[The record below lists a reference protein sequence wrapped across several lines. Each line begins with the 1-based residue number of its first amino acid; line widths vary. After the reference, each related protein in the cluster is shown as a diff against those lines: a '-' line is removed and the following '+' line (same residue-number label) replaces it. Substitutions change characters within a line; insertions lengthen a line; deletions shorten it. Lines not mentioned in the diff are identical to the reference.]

1 MITSMT
7 YALSRT
13 RIRTLKTS
21 AYLALLLVVSVSA
34 LAQTWTNGRNLYLL
48 AGTPTNWGPEGWPVT
63 LYSVDSQH
71 KLNLV
76 RAIVPGADTPIFLQA
91 GLYAVRDDMGDK
103 IYVAYPHGN
112 PTTVSVIHKDRP
124 TMKDEVVFNPQNLTV
139 LNTDFGV
146 ASGDGGESYL
156 LCTLL
161 RDDKSD
167 PARVNSVP
175 VSVAGDEPAK
185 GPRILQNDW
194 SLYSSFRYA
203 GAPGGPMGT
212 GFCTEGYIKDN
223 HVRIQAEAGAGP
235 FTMKLDLDG
244 VPPFPL
250 EGYSGLIYIV
260 AASARYFVFGLPGGH
275 SSLYVHDRK
284 LNTWKNLKSAS
295 TVAYA
300 RRIFGSWLATIVEI
314 WGSGQQ
320 VEQPGVENERNWET
334 PLLPNVRG
342 RYPSLSAESGTS
354 IPGTLLL
361 DNLEDG
367 RRITLETGQED
378 SEILDVRGDGLV
390 LYRVNDSI
398 FAAPIE
404 SDRLG
409 TPSLV
414 VKDED
419 VPEVHWVFWS
429 LSETSPSV
437 VTP

>member
-1 MITSMT
+1 
-7 YALSRT
+7 
-13 RIRTLKTS
+13 
-21 AYLALLLVVSVSA
+21 
-34 LAQTWTNGRNLYLL
+34 
-48 AGTPTNWGPEGWPVT
+48 
-63 LYSVDSQH
+63 
-71 KLNLV
+71 
-76 RAIVPGADTPIFLQA
+76 
-91 GLYAVRDDMGDK
+91 MGDK

-124 TMKDEVVFNPQNLTV
+124 TMKDEVVFNPQSLTV
-139 LNTDFGV
+139 LNVDFGV

-156 LCTLL
+156 LATLL
-161 RDDKSD
+161 RVDKSD
-167 PARVNSVP
+167 PDRPRMNSVP
-175 VSVAGDEPAK
+175 VTVAGDEPAK

-212 GFCTEGYIKDN
+212 GVCTQGYIKDN
-223 HVRIQAEAGAGP
+223 HVRIQAEGGAGP

-250 EGYSGLIYIV
+250 EDCSKGIYIV

-284 LNTWKNLKSAS
+284 LNTWKNLESAS
-295 TVAYA
+295 TVVYA

-314 WGSGQQ
+314 WAFSQQ
-320 VEQPGVENERNWET
+320 VEQPGAENERNWET
-334 PLLPNVRG
+334 PLLPNVRE
-342 RYPSLSAESGTS
+342 RYPSLSAESGTL
-354 IPGTLLL
+354 IPGILLL

-367 RRITLETGQED
+367 RRITLETRQED

-390 LYRVNDSI
+390 LYRVIDSI
-398 FAAPIE
+398 FSAPIE
-404 SDRLG
+404 GERLG

-419 VPEVHWVFWS
+419 VPEIHWVFWS
-429 LSETSPSV
+429 SSETNPIPV
-437 VTP
+437 ARPPTHK

>member
-1 MITSMT
+1 
-7 YALSRT
+7 
-13 RIRTLKTS
+13 
-21 AYLALLLVVSVSA
+21 
-34 LAQTWTNGRNLYLL
+34 
-48 AGTPTNWGPEGWPVT
+48 
-63 LYSVDSQH
+63 
-71 KLNLV
+71 
-76 RAIVPGADTPIFLQA
+76 
-91 GLYAVRDDMGDK
+91 
-103 IYVAYPHGN
+103 
-112 PTTVSVIHKDRP
+112 
-124 TMKDEVVFNPQNLTV
+124 
-139 LNTDFGV
+139 
-146 ASGDGGESYL
+146 
-156 LCTLL
+156 
-161 RDDKSD
+161 
-167 PARVNSVP
+167 
-175 VSVAGDEPAK
+175 
-185 GPRILQNDW
+185 
-194 SLYSSFRYA
+194 
-203 GAPGGPMGT
+203 
-212 GFCTEGYIKDN
+212 
-223 HVRIQAEAGAGP
+223 
-235 FTMKLDLDG
+235 
-244 VPPFPL
+244 
-250 EGYSGLIYIV
+250 
-260 AASARYFVFGLPGGH
+260 
-275 SSLYVHDRK
+275 LYVHDRK